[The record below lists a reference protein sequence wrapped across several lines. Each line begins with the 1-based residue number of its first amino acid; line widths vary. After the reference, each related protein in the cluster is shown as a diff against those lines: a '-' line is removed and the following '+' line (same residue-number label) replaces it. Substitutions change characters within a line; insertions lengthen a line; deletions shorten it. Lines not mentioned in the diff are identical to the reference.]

1 MGQTTIWSWLQ
12 EYSFKL
18 MSPIINPGE
27 IIRGREFHTDIAK
40 VKSRMENSL
49 DLLLCS
55 GMYILQHLEYSH
67 DRKLL
72 IK

>member
-1 MGQTTIWSWLQ
+1 
-12 EYSFKL
+12 

-67 DRKLL
+67 DRKPL

>member
-1 MGQTTIWSWLQ
+1 
-12 EYSFKL
+12 

-27 IIRGREFHTDIAK
+27 IIRGREVHTDTAK
-40 VKSRMENSL
+40 VKSQMENSL